1 MTAACIDPAAIAR
14 KAQSVV
20 LRRLQA
26 DASQKA
32 VALAMGVNESTVS
45 RLINDHLAKFCLL
58 LAHCGLKVVPIEA
71 RCFKPEEVDALVL
84 LAKRHMASVTSSQQL
99 EWDDD

>member
-1 MTAACIDPAAIAR
+1 MTAACIEPAARAR
-14 KAQSVV
+14 KMHAVV
-20 LRRLQA
+20 LRRLQG

-32 VALAMGVNESTVS
+32 LALAMGVDEATVS
-45 RLINDHLAKFCLL
+45 RLVNQHLAKFTQL
-58 LAHCGLKVVPIEA
+58 LAHCGLKVVPVEA

-99 EWDDD
+99 EWEE